1 MLGVVVGGIVN
12 LHVRLFRSVKCYVAY
27 SFGHSIH
34 GSDPAIIVVLSA
46 IRFLCARDQN
56 SIHHVTKQPYNVTC
70 T

>member
-34 GSDPAIIVVLSA
+34 GLTRQLLCVVSNPVSL
-46 IRFLCARDQN
+46 R
-56 SIHHVTKQPYNVTC
+56 T
-70 T
+70 